1 MSETLDRSVDTAAR
15 AAEMSA
21 RNTRV
26 ALVCATVGVGMLGM
40 AYAAVP
46 LYDLFCRVT
55 GYGGTT
61 QRAERAADTRLARSM
76 TVRFD
81 ANVASGLPWEFA
93 PVTKPQTLQI
103 GENGLA
109 FYRVTNTSSRPIVG
123 TATYNVTPEQAGIYF
138 NKLSCFCFTEQRLEP
153 GESMDMPVS
162 YFVDPE
168 IEKDPDA
175 RRLNTITLSYTFYEV
190 KKPAAARVDASK
202 AKDGGAKA
210 GPGPGQGT

>member
-1 MSETLDRSVDTAAR
+1 MGETIDKPQDAA
-15 AAEMSA
+15 AAMGA
-21 RNTRV
+21 RNRRV
-26 ALVCATVGVGMLGM
+26 AVFCAAIAFAMVGA

-61 QRAERAADTRLARSM
+61 QRAERPAGTTLARTM

-93 PVTKPQTLQI
+93 PVSAPQTLPI

-109 FYRVTNTSSRPIVG
+109 FYKVTNTSSRTIVG
-123 TATYNVTPEQAGIYF
+123 TATYNVTPEQAGGYF
-138 NKLSCFCFTEQRLEP
+138 NKLACFCFTEQRLEP
-153 GESMDMPVS
+153 GESMEMPVS

-168 IEKDPDA
+168 IVKDADA
-175 RRLNTITLSYTFYEV
+175 KRLNTITLSYTFYEV
-190 KKPAAARVDASK
+190 KKPAATAAEAGK
-202 AKDGGAKA
+202 ANGTGTK
-210 GPGPGQGT
+210 PGQGS